1 MELTLFNLFQSQ
13 KEALCAELSAL
24 KFPHDVGKFESIIQ
38 KVFVEDVK
46 IDEYKKSLTNQ
57 EIAILNSALALID
70 LPELLSRALH
80 KEYKQPAHKI
90 YVNESDVNGLS
101 KYLSD
106 PVGRGI
112 TLGSVLG
119 GVAGAC
125 IWNTSKIS
133 GVAFVGIGS
142 VLCSI
147 IGGVTAYYL
156 MSSKDSNK
164 NHDVV
169 RESLTP
175 EVVYSL
181 DINVLIE
188 TIEGICLGLDNC
200 ISVFRDT
207 LRTCEQNIHESSKK
221 DLVRDY
227 SYLVQSLSDLFVQSQ
242 KNECPALSDSIS
254 DVFKSLQNYHIQFK
268 LYSTDNREDFIE
280 TESEHVSESVTTKP
294 ALYKDGVLVESGE
307 CLIPIVRNNI

>member
-13 KEALCAELSAL
+13 KEALCSELNAL

-57 EIAILNSALALID
+57 ELSMLNSMLALID
-70 LPELLSRALH
+70 LPELLSKALH
-80 KEYKQPAHKI
+80 KEYKQPEHKI
-90 YVNESDVNGLS
+90 YVNESDVKGLS

-106 PVGRGI
+106 PIGRGI

-125 IWNTSKIS
+125 IWNTSKIP
-133 GVAFVGIGS
+133 GVGFYVGIGS

-156 MSSKDSNK
+156 MSYKNNK
-164 NHDVV
+164 NHDTV
-169 RESLTP
+169 RELSTP
-175 EVVYSL
+175 VVVYSL

-188 TIEGICLGLDNC
+188 TIESICSGLDNC

-207 LRTCEQNIHESSKK
+207 LKTCEQSIHESSKK

-227 SYLVQSLSDLFVQSQ
+227 SYLVQSLSDLFIQSE
-242 KNECPALSDSIS
+242 KTEYMGLEDTIS

-294 ALYKDGVLVESGE
+294 ALYKDGVLLESGE
-307 CLIPIVRNNI
+307 CLIPVVKNNI